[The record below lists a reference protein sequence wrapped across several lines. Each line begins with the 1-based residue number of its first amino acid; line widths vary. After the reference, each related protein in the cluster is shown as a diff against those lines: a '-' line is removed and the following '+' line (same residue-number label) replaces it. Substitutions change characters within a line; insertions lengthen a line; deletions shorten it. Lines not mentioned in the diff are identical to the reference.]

1 MISLI
6 QSDLLAVKNKNR
18 RFCPIYFQKE
28 DIDKELAKVS
38 RVSRGVPYNITAGS
52 LEDVLRKMEVYMLKV
67 EGIAFRFLPDPFQ
80 IKNTLEVSFCRSCSC
95 GGSIPYAK
103 SDLLVVKNK
112 NMRFCPIYFQKEE
125 IDKELAKVSRASR
138 GVLRNIM
145 VGSLEDVLRKMEVQ
159 LWRKEQRSAAKLV
172 PITFEQVS
180 MLKVEGIAFRFLP
193 DPVQIKK
200 RRGAQEML
208 RGKWR

>member
-1 MISLI
+1 ME
-6 QSDLLAVKNKNR
+6 SDLLAVKNKNR

-52 LEDVLRKMEVYMLKV
+52 LEDVLRKMEVQLRSVAKVVPITLEQVYMLKV

-80 IKNTLEVSFCRSCSC
+80 IKNTLE
-95 GGSIPYAK
+95 

-145 VGSLEDVLRKMEVQ
+145 QVGSLEDVLRKMEVQ

-200 RRGAQEML
+200 S
-208 RGKWR
+208 

>member
-1 MISLI
+1 
-6 QSDLLAVKNKNR
+6 
-18 RFCPIYFQKE
+18 
-28 DIDKELAKVS
+28 
-38 RVSRGVPYNITAGS
+38 
-52 LEDVLRKMEVYMLKV
+52 ME
-67 EGIAFRFLPDPFQ
+67 
-80 IKNTLEVSFCRSCSC
+80 
-95 GGSIPYAK
+95 

-145 VGSLEDVLRKMEVQ
+145 QVGSLEDVLRKMEVQ

-200 RRGAQEML
+200 S
-208 RGKWR
+208 